1 MHVCQEKG
9 CYCPSQL
16 EEWLQRLPWFLHT
29 TENTGRASQCTQGPA
44 HTDFRW
50 GCASFASYA
59 FMAFLE
65 LISHSARGY
74 WLVMGWEKLRFKKKN
89 RFLVTKKHILF

>member
-1 MHVCQEKG
+1 MSRKG
-9 CYCPSQL
+9 L
-16 EEWLQRLPWFLHT
+16 LLPKPARRVAAETPLVLNT

-65 LISHSARGY
+65 LITRSARGY
-74 WLVMGWEKLRFKKKN
+74 WLVMDWEKLRFKKK
-89 RFLVTKKHILF
+89 IDSW